1 MEDKRMKN
9 RHNKT
14 DSEQIAKATLR
25 VGVYRITAHPDFGR
39 RKTAPKLI

>member
-1 MEDKRMKN
+1 MKN

-25 VGVYRITAHPDFGR
+25 VGVYRLAASN
-39 RKTAPKLI
+39 KYA